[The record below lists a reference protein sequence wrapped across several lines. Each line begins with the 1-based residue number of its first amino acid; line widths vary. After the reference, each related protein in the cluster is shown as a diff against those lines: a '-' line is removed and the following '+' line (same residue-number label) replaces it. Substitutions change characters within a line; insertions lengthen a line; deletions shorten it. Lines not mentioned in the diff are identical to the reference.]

1 MSRANKPQHRL
12 NRKSRSNGGKA
23 LRGGEFADEVRQR
36 ALIDAKGAVLREG
49 VTYTATAAHYWQ
61 LRRAL
66 LGRTD
71 QIELVCDGVIVKTT
85 GQTRL
90 SGSLFWLSPLK
101 PA

>member
-23 LRGGEFADEVRQR
+23 
-36 ALIDAKGAVLREG
+36 LREG

-90 SGSLFWLSPLK
+90 SGSLFWLFTLK